1 MNFMT
6 RYADYLLLLGVIT
19 TLSILVLAEHLAWLD
34 FAQNVTNTLAAWL
47 FLTAIGLALTV
58 LADTL
63 GGRHDA
69 DANHGYRTDSTP
81 ETEETA

>member
-1 MNFMT
+1 MNFTT

-47 FLTAIGLALTV
+47 ALTSLGLALTV

-69 DANHGYRTDSTP
+69 DANNGYRTDSTP